1 LPPFAFPCYQAADH
15 HGNTFAWAPRA
26 TDETGVASIMA
37 EPTFCA
43 GVAEL
48 AARYEH
54 FVVDQWGVLH
64 DGHSPYPDAID
75 CLRRLRAD
83 GRRVVLLSNSGK
95 RTRIN
100 RARLREIGFSEELFD
115 DVVTSG
121 EATWRALSDRTDPF
135 FRELGARCILWS
147 RYRDRSLVEEL
158 DLEVVSDAEDA
169 DFLLLGGIEDAA
181 RLEDFRDAL
190 ERAAARDLPMVCA
203 NPDIVA
209 VQANGIFGVAPG
221 AVARHYEG
229 LGGRVFYVGKPHHPI
244 YQLVFEAL
252 GNPAPA
258 SIVAIGD
265 SVEHDIAGAVGMTL
279 DTALI
284 MSGIHGAGFDL
295 AGHPETNRAALE
307 QLEAEF
313 GVRPRWL
320 LPRFRWSPQ

>member
-1 LPPFAFPCYQAADH
+1 
-15 HGNTFAWAPRA
+15 
-26 TDETGVASIMA
+26 MA
-37 EPTFCA
+37 EPNLCA
-43 GVAEL
+43 GVAAL
-48 AARYEH
+48 AARYDH

-64 DGHSPYPDAID
+64 DGHAPYPDAID

-100 RARLREIGFSEELFD
+100 RARLREIGFTEELFD

-121 EATWRALSDRTDPF
+121 EATWRALSDRKDLF
-135 FRELGARCILWS
+135 FRELGSRCILWS
-147 RYRDRSLVEEL
+147 RYGDRSLVEDLALEL
-158 DLEVVSDAEDA
+158 VEQAEDA

-181 RLEDFRDAL
+181 RLEDFQDAL
-190 ERAAARDLPMVCA
+190 ARAAARDLPMVCA

-209 VQANGIFGVAPG
+209 VQANGIFGMAPG

-229 LGGRVFYVGKPHHPI
+229 LGGRVLYVGKPHRPI
-244 YQLVFEAL
+244 YQLALEAL
-252 GNPAPA
+252 GNPAPGRV
-258 SIVAIGD
+258 VAIGD
-265 SVEHDIAGAVGMTL
+265 SLEHDIAGAAGMAL

-295 AGHPETNRAALE
+295 VGGLEANHEALAR
-307 QLEAEF
+307 LEAEF

-320 LPRFRWSPQ
+320 LPRFRWEP

>member
-1 LPPFAFPCYQAADH
+1 
-15 HGNTFAWAPRA
+15 
-26 TDETGVASIMA
+26 MA

-43 GVAEL
+43 GVADL
-48 AARYEH
+48 AARYDH

-64 DGHSPYPDAID
+64 DGHAPYPDAIA
-75 CLRRLRAD
+75 CLRRLRAA

-100 RARLREIGFSEELFD
+100 RARLREIGFGEELFD

-121 EATWRALSDRTDPF
+121 EATWRALADRTDPF
-135 FRELGARCILWS
+135 FRELGRRCILWS
-147 RYRDRSLVEEL
+147 RYGDRSLVEEL
-158 DLEVVSDAEDA
+158 DLETVQHVDDA

-181 RLEDFRDAL
+181 RLEDFWDAL

-209 VQANGIFGVAPG
+209 VQTKGIFGVAPG
-221 AVARHYEG
+221 AVARYYEG
-229 LGGRVFYVGKPHHPI
+229 LGGRVFYVGKPHRPI
-244 YQLVFEAL
+244 YQLVLEAL
-252 GNPAPA
+252 GNPAPG

-265 SVEHDIAGAVGMTL
+265 SVEHDIAGAAGMTL

-284 MSGIHGAGFDL
+284 MGGIHGSGFDL
-295 AGHPETNRAALE
+295 IGGLETNQAALE
-307 QLEAEF
+307 RLEAEF

-320 LPRFRWSPQ
+320 LPRFCWSTG